1 MQRLQ
6 IESKFNEEMRNNNNE
21 KKRIVEKITIE
32 MANGNSNEINEP

>member
-21 KKRIVEKITIE
+21 KIVEKITIE